1 MVNMESSDM
10 VELENPKVG
19 EIVDLV
25 HEYINTYEVE
35 VNPLSIKFNFLD
47 SDNPDITRQFSKL
60 SQELV
65 SRGYIPQMFHKYEHY
80 ITVSMTSKRKFMSNK
95 VNLIMLILTIVSTM
109 YAGFMF
115 SGNYISPGSDF
126 TLREIFYG
134 AVFFTLPLLT
144 ILGVHEMG
152 HFLMARHY
160 KVRASL
166 PFFIPFIPLA
176 YSIGTFGAFISLRDP
191 FPSRKAMTNIGAA
204 GPIAGFLTAI
214 PLLFVANY
222 LQGVMPL
229 YNHIIP
235 YYLNYPEIYRLFGL
249 AMPVNTPFF
258 PMTISVW
265 VGIFATA
272 LNLFPAGQLDGGHIV
287 RGVLGRKAVYVSYFF
302 VFVLF
307 ILGLQYT
314 GWLLMAILVL
324 FLGLNH
330 PPALDDTS
338 PIGPVEIGVG
348 ITVLIFFILSF
359 TPIPIYL

>member
-1 MVNMESSDM
+1 MEASDQ
-10 VELENPKVG
+10 VELENPKVKEVV
-19 EIVDLV
+19 EIV
-25 HEYINTYEVE
+25 HKYINTYEVE
-35 VNPLSIKFNFLD
+35 VNPLSVKFNFLD
-47 SDNPDITRQFSKL
+47 SDNPNITREFQTL
-60 SQELV
+60 NQEL
-65 SRGYIPQMFHKYEHY
+65 SSKGYICQIFHHYEHY
-80 ITVSMTSKRKFMSNK
+80 VLVSMNRQKKYVSNK
-95 VNLIMLILTIVSTM
+95 VNLILLILTIGSTV
-109 YAGFMF
+109 YAGYMF
-115 SGNYISPGSDF
+115 SMNYISPG
-126 TLREIFYG
+126 TYVTERALMYG
-134 AVFFTLPLLT
+134 ALFFALPLMT

-152 HFLMARHY
+152 HFIVARHY

-191 FPSRKAMTNIGAA
+191 FPNRKAMTNIGAA
-204 GPIAGFLTAI
+204 GPIAGFLTAL

-222 LQGVMPL
+222 FQATMPL
-229 YNHIIP
+229 YHTVIP
-235 YYLNYPEIYRLFGL
+235 YYLHYPAIYTIFGL
-249 AMPVNTPFF
+249 TMPVNTPFF

-287 RGVLGRKAVYVSYFF
+287 RGLMGRKAVYVSYMFIF
-302 VFVLF
+302 ILF

-338 PIGPVEIGVG
+338 PIGYVEVAVG
-348 ITVLIFFILSF
+348 ILVLIFFILSF
-359 TPIPIYL
+359 TPIPIYA

>member
-1 MVNMESSDM
+1 MDTSDQ
-10 VELENPKVG
+10 VELENPKVREVVDIVSRHVNAY
-19 EIVDLV
+19 EI
-25 HEYINTYEVE
+25 E
-35 VNPLSIKFNFLD
+35 VNPLSVRFNFLD
-47 SDNPDITRQFSKL
+47 SDNPKIASEFQVL
-60 SQELV
+60 NQELT
-65 SRGYIPQMFHKYEHY
+65 SKGYIPQLFHHYEHY
-80 ITVSMTSKRKFMSNK
+80 ILVSMNQQRKFVSSK
-95 VNLIMLILTIVSTM
+95 VNIIMLILTIGSTV
-109 YAGFMF
+109 YAGYMF
-115 SGNYISPGSDF
+115 SLNYISPGSYVMERAI
-126 TLREIFYG
+126 LWG
-134 AVFFTLPLLT
+134 AVFFALPLMT

-152 HFLMARHY
+152 HFIVARHY

-191 FPSRKAMTNIGAA
+191 FPNRKAMTNIGAA
-204 GPIAGFLTAI
+204 GPIAGFLTAV

-229 YNHIIP
+229 YHYVLP
-235 YYLNYPEIYRLFGL
+235 YYLNYPAIYTIFGL
-249 AMPVNTPFF
+249 AMPVHHPFF
-258 PMTISVW
+258 PMTIAVW

-287 RGVLGRKAVYVSYFF
+287 RGLLGRKAVYISYIF

-307 ILGLQYT
+307 VLGLQYT

-338 PIGPVEIGVG
+338 PIGYVEIAVG
-348 ITVLIFFILSF
+348 IIVLILFIISF
-359 TPIPIYL
+359 TPIPIYA